1 MIKALLGLSALLPM
15 MAGPLLHQAPHQ
27 ENSLLIELCSGGQI
41 SIALG
46 GDAPQDNHPC
56 DPQACHAGTCR
67 EKPKR
72 VNLI

>member
-1 MIKALLGLSALLPM
+1 MIKALLGLAALLPI
-15 MAGPLLHQAPHQ
+15 AIGPLPHD
-27 ENSLLIELCSGGQI
+27 EKSLLIELCSGGQI
-41 SIALG
+41 TIPLG
-46 GDAPQDNHPC
+46 DEDEQEEHPC